1 MHLQPDLAVSYY
13 GIVTVTTEPR
23 LETVEMRNGV
33 GAPWPFLSDT
43 ERKLLNELEL
53 ADVQISDDST
63 YVGKRLAETDW
74 REQGVMIIGIRRAN
88 GELLMPPPA
97 DTIIHGGD
105 SLFAFGSAASVN
117 AMIGDAEAV
126 D

>member
-33 GAPWPFLSDT
+33 GALWPFLCDH

-53 ADVQISDDST
+53 ADESEHRFGPVYIPYSFILDADRT
-63 YVGKRLAETDW
+63 IHRVYNGWWFVGRPSVEDIRQDMRVLFSKRNDW
-74 REQGVMIIGIRRAN
+74 EYRKEWTAGGLEKFM
-88 GELLMPPPA
+88 GE
-97 DTIIHGGD
+97 
-105 SLFAFGSAASVN
+105 
-117 AMIGDAEAV
+117 
-126 D
+126 

>member
-33 GAPWPFLSDT
+33 GALWSFLSDH

-53 ADVQISDDST
+53 ADESEHRFGPVYIPYSFILDADRT
-63 YVGKRLAETDW
+63 IHRVYNGWWFVGRPSVEDIRQDMRVLFSKRNDW
-74 REQGVMIIGIRRAN
+74 EYRKEWTAGGLEKFM
-88 GELLMPPPA
+88 GE
-97 DTIIHGGD
+97 
-105 SLFAFGSAASVN
+105 
-117 AMIGDAEAV
+117 
-126 D
+126 